1 MVRPA
6 VLCRGSSEIDQR
18 KVSFLLKIVRDF
30 SNRIRT
36 TQTLAKEFFDIADT
50 DGTKALDR
58 KEVHKL
64 LKDLQLYV
72 KKNEI
77 EHLFKIYDAN
87 KNDEI
92 EMIEFERFITELFR
106 KDELVPIFK
115 KYASA
120 YVEGEFET
128 PAMSLFD
135 LAKFFREEQQ
145 QLITIAEA
153 RKIHPSF
160 ENVFAMKP
168 CITFDFFGCLIFS
181 MKNTIINPINSFVH
195 QVWMSL

>member
-1 MVRPA
+1 M
-6 VLCRGSSEIDQR
+6 Q
-18 KVSFLLKIVRDF
+18 
-30 SNRIRT
+30 
-36 TQTLAKEFFDIADT
+36 
-50 DGTKALDR
+50 
-58 KEVHKL
+58 KL

-77 EHLFKIYDAN
+77 DKLFQKYDLN
-87 KNDEI
+87 RNDEF
-92 EMIEFERFITELFR
+92 EMMEFERMITELYR
-106 KDELVPIFK
+106 KSELMPVFK

-120 YVEGEFET
+120 YVEGEYET

-135 LAKFFREEQQ
+135 LVKFFQEEQRQ
-145 QLITIAEA
+145 TITIAEA

-160 ENVFAMKP
+160 EIVFAMKP

-195 QVWMSL
+195 QVWINRKA